1 MKRQIASGLS
11 VAEAAAEIRS
21 VYGPTTSITKISER
35 IVIVLWSCVD
45 PECYNICTKIPM
57 YKHAETSP

>member
-35 IVIVLWSCVD
+35 IVKDKRTYGGGYHPSLS
-45 PECYNICTKIPM
+45 
-57 YKHAETSP
+57 A